1 MERTRRI
8 GRMRSVSISRKFFP
22 NFARLSSSSGPA
34 PLASTRGEISSC
46 HRRVSR
52 DFIRS
57 EISFGLPR
65 LARKPV
71 LVSTISRDGIR
82 GSLHRWWGE
91 GKVGEGLGKVSLLPL
106 SHQNCR
112 YNIARVFSR
121 TRRVPLFDIT
131 RRQED
136 EYRLRA
142 AEYVHTSQGA
152 VRSWIDSLARSF
164 SATRLGNYSTGD
176 KLGGNR

>member
-34 PLASTRGEISSC
+34 PLASTRGDIVVSS
-46 HRRVSR
+46 SR
-52 DFIRS
+52 FIRS
-57 EISFGLPR
+57 GCEISFGLPR

-121 TRRVPLFDIT
+121 TRRVPLFDVT